1 MANLPTAQNFQETD
15 VEIGESRLSKTVFY
29 LVLIL
34 FALFFLLPLL
44 WMVVTA
50 FKPFEEWLNPNWIPV
65 NPTLENFLSIFND
78 KSLPVVNWF
87 LNSLLIASLFTAA
100 ILIIDSLAG
109 YAYAR
114 LEFPG
119 KNLLFGL
126 MLATLVMPGIMFLI
140 PNYLTVS
147 RLQWIG
153 TIQGVIA
160 PGLSGVFG
168 VFFMRQFF
176 QGLPRELEEA
186 AYIDGA
192 GVFRTFWSVV
202 LPMAKPALITLTI
215 LSFQGSWN
223 EFPHTLVAVQNP
235 ELFTLPRGLADLVS
249 GSLGAGTQY
258 PLKLGAALLATLPVA
273 VIFLIFQRYFVRGAT
288 EGGVKG
294 GRADV
299 DRRGRRSSIGRDPTD
314 DPPGAPRAEE
324 S

>member
-1 MANLPTAQNFQETD
+1 MTTLQTTRDNIQETD
-15 VEIGESRLSKTVFY
+15 VEIGESRLSKIVFY

-34 FALFFLLPLL
+34 FALFFLLPLF

-65 NPTLENFLSIFND
+65 NPTLENFTSIFND

-87 LNSLLIASLFTAA
+87 FNSLLIASLFTAF

-119 KNLLFGL
+119 KDLLFGL

-140 PNYLTVS
+140 PNYLTVAN
-147 RLQWIG
+147 LKWIS

-186 AYIDGA
+186 AYLDGA

-202 LPMAKPALITLTI
+202 LPLSKGPIITLGIITF
-215 LSFQGSWN
+215 LNSWN
-223 EFPHTLVAVQNP
+223 DYLWPLLILGGNRKA
-235 ELFTLPRGLADLVS
+235 LTLPVG
-249 GSLGAGTQY
+249 
-258 PLKLGAALLATLPVA
+258 LATLQGQYTFDYGKLMAGALVLTVPVLILYA
-273 VIFLIFQRYFVRGAT
+273 IFQRYIIRSISMTGI
-288 EGGVKG
+288 KG
-294 GRADV
+294 
-299 DRRGRRSSIGRDPTD
+299 
-314 DPPGAPRAEE
+314 
-324 S
+324 

>member
-1 MANLPTAQNFQETD
+1 MTTVQKAQTIQETD
-15 VEIGESRLSKTVFY
+15 VEIGESRLNKSLFY

-50 FKPFEEWLNPNWIPV
+50 FKPFEEWLTPNWIPM
-65 NPTLENFLSIFND
+65 NPTLENFTSIFND

-87 LNSLLIASLFTAA
+87 LNSLLIASLFTLV

-140 PNYLTVS
+140 PNYLTVA
-147 RLQWIG
+147 RLGWIG
-153 TIQGVIA
+153 TIQGVIV
-160 PGLSGVFG
+160 PGFAGVFG

-176 QGLPRELEEA
+176 QSLPKELEEA

-192 GVFRTFWSVV
+192 SVWRTFYSVI
-202 LPMAKPALITLTI
+202 LPLSKGPLITLGIITF
-215 LSFQGSWN
+215 LTSWN
-223 EFPHTLVAVQNP
+223 DFLWPLLILGGDRQ
-235 ELFTLPRGLADLVS
+235 ELTLPVG
-249 GSLGAGTQY
+249 
-258 PLKLGAALLATLPVA
+258 LATLQGQYTFDYGKLMAGALVLTIPVLILYA
-273 VIFLIFQRYFVRGAT
+273 IFQRYIIRSISMTGI
-288 EGGVKG
+288 KG
-294 GRADV
+294 
-299 DRRGRRSSIGRDPTD
+299 
-314 DPPGAPRAEE
+314 
-324 S
+324 

>member
-1 MANLPTAQNFQETD
+1 MTTLQKTRDTQETD
-15 VEIGESRLSKTVFY
+15 VEIGESGLNKTLFY

-50 FKPFEEWLNPNWIPV
+50 FKPFEEWLTPNWIPV
-65 NPTLENFLSIFND
+65 NPTLENFTSIFND

-87 LNSLLIASLFTAA
+87 LNSLLIASLFTLV

-140 PNYLTVS
+140 PNYLTIA
-147 RLQWIG
+147 RLGWIG
-153 TIQGVIA
+153 SIQGVIV
-160 PGLSGVFG
+160 PGFAGVFG

-176 QGLPRELEEA
+176 QSLPKELEEA

-192 GVFRTFWSVV
+192 SIWRTFFYVI
-202 LPMAKPALITLTI
+202 LPLSKGPLITLGIITF
-215 LSFQGSWN
+215 LTSWN
-223 EFPHTLVAVQNP
+223 DFLWPLLILGGNRQ
-235 ELFTLPRGLADLVS
+235 ELTLPVG
-249 GSLGAGTQY
+249 
-258 PLKLGAALLATLPVA
+258 LATLQGQYTFDYGKLMAGALVLTIPVLILYA
-273 VIFLIFQRYFVRGAT
+273 VFQRYIIRSISMTGI
-288 EGGVKG
+288 KG
-294 GRADV
+294 
-299 DRRGRRSSIGRDPTD
+299 
-314 DPPGAPRAEE
+314 
-324 S
+324 

>member
-1 MANLPTAQNFQETD
+1 MTTLQKVQDIQETD
-15 VEIGESRLSKTVFY
+15 VEIGESRLSRSLFY

-50 FKPFEEWLNPNWIPV
+50 FKPFEEWLTPNWIPV
-65 NPTLENFLSIFND
+65 NPTLENFTSIFND

-87 LNSLLIASLFTAA
+87 LNSLLIASLFTLV

-140 PNYLTVS
+140 PNYLTVA
-147 RLQWIG
+147 RLGWIG
-153 TIQGVIA
+153 SIQGVIV
-160 PGLSGVFG
+160 PGFAGVFG

-176 QGLPRELEEA
+176 QSLPKELEEA

-192 GVFRTFWSVV
+192 SVWRTFFSVI
-202 LPMAKPALITLTI
+202 LPLSKGPLITLGIITF
-215 LSFQGSWN
+215 LTSWN
-223 EFPHTLVAVQNP
+223 DFLWPLLILGGDRQ
-235 ELFTLPRGLADLVS
+235 ELTLPVG
-249 GSLGAGTQY
+249 
-258 PLKLGAALLATLPVA
+258 LATLQGQYTFDYGKLMAGALVLTIPVLILYA
-273 VIFLIFQRYFVRGAT
+273 VFQRYIIRSISMTGI
-288 EGGVKG
+288 KG
-294 GRADV
+294 
-299 DRRGRRSSIGRDPTD
+299 
-314 DPPGAPRAEE
+314 
-324 S
+324 

>member
-1 MANLPTAQNFQETD
+1 MTTLQANPDMQETE
-15 VEIGESRLSKTVFY
+15 VEIGESKLSKIGFY
-29 LVLIL
+29 LLLIL

-65 NPTLENFLSIFND
+65 NPTLDNFKSIFTD

-87 LNSLLIASLFTAA
+87 FNSFLIASLFTAA
-100 ILIIDSLAG
+100 ILILDSLAG

-114 LEFPG
+114 LDFPG

-147 RLQWIG
+147 KLHWIG
-153 TIQGVIA
+153 KIQGVIA
-160 PGLSGVFG
+160 PGFSGVFG

-192 GVFRTFWSVV
+192 SVWRTFFSVI
-202 LPMAKPALITLTI
+202 LPLSKGPIITLGIITF
-215 LSFQGSWN
+215 LTSWN
-223 EFPHTLVAVQNP
+223 DFLWPLLILGGDRKA
-235 ELFTLPRGLADLVS
+235 LTLPVG
-249 GSLGAGTQY
+249 
-258 PLKLGAALLATLPVA
+258 LATLQGQYTFDYGKLMAGALVLTVPVLILYA
-273 VIFLIFQRYFVRGAT
+273 VFQRYIIRSISMTGI
-288 EGGVKG
+288 KG
-294 GRADV
+294 
-299 DRRGRRSSIGRDPTD
+299 
-314 DPPGAPRAEE
+314 
-324 S
+324 

>member
-1 MANLPTAQNFQETD
+1 MATLQPTRNDIQETE
-15 VEIGESRLSKTVFY
+15 VEIGESRLSKLGFY
-29 LVLIL
+29 LLMTL

-50 FKPFEEWLNPNWIPV
+50 FKPFEEWVSPNWIPV
-65 NPTLENFLSIFND
+65 NPTLENFTSIFND
-78 KSLPVVNWF
+78 KSLPITNWF
-87 LNSLLIASLFTAA
+87 FNSLLIATLFTVA

-140 PNYLTVS
+140 PNYLTVAN
-147 RLQWIG
+147 LKWIG

-176 QGLPRELEEA
+176 QSLPKELEEA

-192 GVFRTFWSVV
+192 SVWHTFVSVI
-202 LPMAKPALITLTI
+202 LPLSKGPIITLGIITF
-215 LSFQGSWN
+215 LTSWN
-223 EFPHTLVAVQNP
+223 EFLWSLLILGGKRTAL
-235 ELFTLPRGLADLVS
+235 TLPVG
-249 GSLGAGTQY
+249 
-258 PLKLGAALLATLPVA
+258 LATLQGQYTFDYGKLMAGALVLTIPVLILYA
-273 VIFLIFQRYFVRGAT
+273 VFQRYIIRSISMTGI
-288 EGGVKG
+288 KG
-294 GRADV
+294 
-299 DRRGRRSSIGRDPTD
+299 
-314 DPPGAPRAEE
+314 
-324 S
+324 

>member
-1 MANLPTAQNFQETD
+1 MATIETTRKDMQETE
-15 VEIGESRLSKTVFY
+15 VEIGESKLSKLGFY
-29 LVLIL
+29 VLLIL

-50 FKPFEEWLNPNWIPV
+50 FKPFAEWLNPNWIPV
-65 NPTLENFLSIFND
+65 NPTLENFRSIFTD
-78 KSLPVVNWF
+78 KSLPIINWF
-87 LNSLLIASLFTAA
+87 ANSLIIASLFTAL
-100 ILIIDSLAG
+100 ILVIDSLAG

-114 LEFPG
+114 LDFPG

-147 RLQWIG
+147 KLKWIS

-176 QGLPRELEEA
+176 QSLPKELEEA

-202 LPMAKPALITLTI
+202 LPLAKGPIITLGVITF
-215 LSFQGSWN
+215 LASWN
-223 EFPHTLVAVQNP
+223 DFLWPLLILGGKRTAL
-235 ELFTLPRGLADLVS
+235 TLPVG
-249 GSLGAGTQY
+249 
-258 PLKLGAALLATLPVA
+258 LATLQGQYTFDYGKLMAGALVLTLPV
-273 VIFLIFQRYFVRGAT
+273 LILYSVFQRYIIRSISMTGI
-288 EGGVKG
+288 KG
-294 GRADV
+294 
-299 DRRGRRSSIGRDPTD
+299 
-314 DPPGAPRAEE
+314 
-324 S
+324 

>member
-1 MANLPTAQNFQETD
+1 MTTLQKTRGVQETD
-15 VEIGESRLSKTVFY
+15 VEIGESRLNKTLFY

-50 FKPFEEWLNPNWIPV
+50 FKPFEEWLTPNWIPV
-65 NPTLENFLSIFND
+65 NPTLENFTSIFND

-87 LNSLLIASLFTAA
+87 LNSVLIASLFTLV

-140 PNYLTVS
+140 PNYLTIA
-147 RLQWIG
+147 RLGWIG
-153 TIQGVIA
+153 SIQGVIV
-160 PGLSGVFG
+160 PGFAGVFG

-176 QGLPRELEEA
+176 QSLPKELEEA

-192 GVFRTFWSVV
+192 SIWRTFWSVI
-202 LPMAKPALITLTI
+202 LPLSKGPIITLGIITF
-215 LSFQGSWN
+215 LTSWN
-223 EFPHTLVAVQNP
+223 DFLWPLLILGGNRQ
-235 ELFTLPRGLADLVS
+235 ELTLPVG
-249 GSLGAGTQY
+249 
-258 PLKLGAALLATLPVA
+258 LATLQGQYTFDYGKLMAGALVLTVPVLILYA
-273 VIFLIFQRYFVRGAT
+273 IFQRYIIRSISMTGI
-288 EGGVKG
+288 KG
-294 GRADV
+294 
-299 DRRGRRSSIGRDPTD
+299 
-314 DPPGAPRAEE
+314 
-324 S
+324 

>member
-1 MANLPTAQNFQETD
+1 MATIETTRNDMQETE
-15 VEIGESRLSKTVFY
+15 VEIGESKLSKLGFY
-29 LVLIL
+29 LLLIL

-50 FKPFEEWLNPNWIPV
+50 FKPFAEWLNPNWIPV
-65 NPTLENFLSIFND
+65 NPTLENFRSIFTD
-78 KSLPVVNWF
+78 KSLPIINWF
-87 LNSLLIASLFTAA
+87 VNSLVIASLFTTF

-114 LEFPG
+114 LDFPG

-147 RLQWIG
+147 KVKWIA

-176 QGLPRELEEA
+176 QSLPKELEEA

-202 LPMAKPALITLTI
+202 LPLAKGPIITLGVITF
-215 LSFQGSWN
+215 LASWN
-223 EFPHTLVAVQNP
+223 DFLWPLLILGGKRTAL
-235 ELFTLPRGLADLVS
+235 TLPVG
-249 GSLGAGTQY
+249 
-258 PLKLGAALLATLPVA
+258 LATLQGQYTFDYGKLMAGALVLTLPV
-273 VIFLIFQRYFVRGAT
+273 LILYSVFQRYIIRSISMTVI
-288 EGGVKG
+288 KG
-294 GRADV
+294 
-299 DRRGRRSSIGRDPTD
+299 
-314 DPPGAPRAEE
+314 
-324 S
+324 

>member
-1 MANLPTAQNFQETD
+1 MATLQPTHNDIQETE
-15 VEIGESRLSKTVFY
+15 VEIGESLLSKIGFY
-29 LVLIL
+29 LLMTL

-65 NPTLENFLSIFND
+65 NPTLDNFISIFND

-87 LNSLLIASLFTAA
+87 FNSLLIASLFTVA

-119 KNLLFGL
+119 KNFLFGL

-140 PNYLTVS
+140 PNYLTVAN
-147 RLQWIG
+147 LKWIG

-160 PGLSGVFG
+160 LGLAGVFG

-176 QGLPRELEEA
+176 ESLPKELEEA

-192 GVFRTFWSVV
+192 SVWHTFISVI
-202 LPMAKPALITLTI
+202 LPLSKGPIITLGIITF
-215 LSFQGSWN
+215 LTSWN
-223 EFPHTLVAVQNP
+223 EFLWSLLILGGKRTAL
-235 ELFTLPRGLADLVS
+235 TLPVG
-249 GSLGAGTQY
+249 
-258 PLKLGAALLATLPVA
+258 LATLQGQYTFDYGKLMAGALVLTIPVLVLYA
-273 VIFLIFQRYFVRGAT
+273 IFQRYIIRSISMTGI
-288 EGGVKG
+288 KG
-294 GRADV
+294 
-299 DRRGRRSSIGRDPTD
+299 
-314 DPPGAPRAEE
+314 
-324 S
+324 

>member
-1 MANLPTAQNFQETD
+1 MTTLQTAQDIQETD
-15 VEIGESRLSKTVFY
+15 IEIGESKLSRVRFY
-29 LVLIL
+29 VTLIL

-65 NPTLENFLSIFND
+65 NPTLDNFTSIFND

-87 LNSLLIASLFTAA
+87 FNSLLIASLFTAA

-140 PNYLTVS
+140 PNYLTVA
-147 RLQWIG
+147 RLNWIG

-176 QGLPRELEEA
+176 QSLPRELEEA

-192 GVFRTFWSVV
+192 GIFRTFWSVV
-202 LPMAKPALITLTI
+202 LPLARGPIITLGIITF
-215 LSFQGSWN
+215 LTSWN
-223 EFPHTLVAVQNP
+223 DFLWPLLILGGDRQD
-235 ELFTLPRGLADLVS
+235 LTLPVG
-249 GSLGAGTQY
+249 
-258 PLKLGAALLATLPVA
+258 LATLQGQYTFDYGKLMAGALVLTVPVL
-273 VIFLIFQRYFVRGAT
+273 ILYGIFQRYIIRSISMTGI
-288 EGGVKG
+288 KG
-294 GRADV
+294 
-299 DRRGRRSSIGRDPTD
+299 
-314 DPPGAPRAEE
+314 
-324 S
+324 

>member
-1 MANLPTAQNFQETD
+1 MTTLQATPDMQETD
-15 VEIGESRLSKTVFY
+15 VEIGESRLSKIGFY
-29 LVLIL
+29 LLLIL

-65 NPTLENFLSIFND
+65 HPTLENFKSIFTD

-87 LNSLLIASLFTAA
+87 FNSLLIASLFTTF
-100 ILIIDSLAG
+100 ILFLDSLAG

-147 RLQWIG
+147 KLHWICK
-153 TIQGVIA
+153 IQGVID

-176 QGLPRELEEA
+176 QGLPKELEEA

-192 GVFRTFWSVV
+192 SVARAFFSV
-202 LPMAKPALITLTI
+202 ILPLSRGPIITLGIITF
-215 LSFQGSWN
+215 LTSWN
-223 EFPHTLVAVQNP
+223 DFLWPLLILGGDRKA
-235 ELFTLPRGLADLVS
+235 LTLPVG
-249 GSLGAGTQY
+249 
-258 PLKLGAALLATLPVA
+258 LATLQGQYTFDYGKLMAGALVLTIPVLILYA
-273 VIFLIFQRYFVRGAT
+273 VFQRYIIRSISMTGI
-288 EGGVKG
+288 KG
-294 GRADV
+294 
-299 DRRGRRSSIGRDPTD
+299 
-314 DPPGAPRAEE
+314 
-324 S
+324 

>member
-1 MANLPTAQNFQETD
+1 MTTLQTTRGMQETD
-15 VEIGESRLSKTVFY
+15 VEIGESRLSKIGFY
-29 LVLIL
+29 VVLIL

-65 NPTLENFLSIFND
+65 NPTLENFQSIFND
-78 KSLPVVNWF
+78 VTLPIGNWF
-87 LNSLLIASLFTAA
+87 FNSLLIAALFTAL

-114 LEFPG
+114 LDFPG
-119 KNLLFGL
+119 KNVLFGL

-147 RLQWIG
+147 RLDWIG

-192 GVFRTFWSVV
+192 SVGRTFFSVI
-202 LPMAKPALITLTI
+202 LPLSKGPLITLGIITF
-215 LSFQGSWN
+215 LTSWN
-223 EFPHTLVAVQNP
+223 DFLWPLLILGGKREAL
-235 ELFTLPRGLADLVS
+235 TLPVG
-249 GSLGAGTQY
+249 
-258 PLKLGAALLATLPVA
+258 LATLQGQYNFDYGKLMAGALILTVPVLILYA
-273 VIFLIFQRYFVRGAT
+273 VFQRYIIRSISMTGI
-288 EGGVKG
+288 KG
-294 GRADV
+294 
-299 DRRGRRSSIGRDPTD
+299 
-314 DPPGAPRAEE
+314 
-324 S
+324 